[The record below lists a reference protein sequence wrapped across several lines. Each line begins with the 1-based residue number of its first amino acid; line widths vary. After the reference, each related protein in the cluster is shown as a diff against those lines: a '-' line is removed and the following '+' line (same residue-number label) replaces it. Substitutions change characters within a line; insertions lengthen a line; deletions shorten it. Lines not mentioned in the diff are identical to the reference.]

1 MRKVAVFVLLSVGL
15 LVAGAVQAAS
25 SNANL
30 ETLTV
35 RANGGATLVP
45 AFLPDHT
52 QYEVSLPSDIR
63 AIQVRGSAWV
73 GASKLKINDQ
83 PVARRVRH
91 LEHESRAAGPLC
103 RHRAD
108 SGRSRGDAR
117 VALQAGEALNR
128 QGRQGSL

>member
-45 AFLPDHT
+45 AFSPDHT
-52 QYEVSLPSDIR
+52 QYEVCRS
-63 AIQVRGSAWV
+63 SAW
-73 GASKLKINDQ
+73 
-83 PVARRVRH
+83 RVRK
-91 LEHESRAAGPLC
+91 
-103 RHRAD
+103 
-108 SGRSRGDAR
+108 
-117 VALQAGEALNR
+117 
-128 QGRQGSL
+128 